1 MKHAL
6 RLALT
11 WTCAS
16 LILGTGVRAQPAP
29 TPVVTLMPPLVA
41 IGLRADSLVGQGFLM
56 TQLDDCWAV
65 TAAHVVKDRK
75 RVFLFGGNRQ
85 NRVFEGE
92 VAAKDEAL
100 DVAILR
106 VTQPRS
112 EPCGRD
118 FTGAASLAG
127 GGAVGARVIQY
138 LVDQGGALM
147 PRTLLLVD
155 IDPASEFL
163 RLRGNVVAGNSG
175 SLIDYEGRPAGMILS
190 IKGDEAIA
198 LRFDRLN
205 VTLRRLFATVPNA
218 PLQASAPGAILATAG
233 ARVRASSWP
242 AVDAEF
248 SAYQLLRAES
258 GGHWLMRISDAPA
271 WADIDLG
278 ERFGG
283 VISEVLLERGD
294 VARANLARRIE
305 VWSSF
310 DGEEWTVRAEGQ
322 FPADAEIVRLTF
334 PAAPLRYLRLRM
346 HPRGDGNALHGL
358 ARMRLR

>member
-1 MKHAL
+1 MRRL
-6 RLALT
+6 RLCLAGT
-11 WTCAS
+11 SAS
-16 LILGTGVRAQPAP
+16 LILGAGVQAQPAP
-29 TPVVTLMPPLVA
+29 TPVITQMPPLVA
-41 IGLRADSLVGQGFLM
+41 VGLSADSPVGQGFLM
-56 TQLDDCWAV
+56 THLDGCWAV

-75 RVFLFGGNRQ
+75 RVYLFRGNLQ
-85 NRVFEGE
+85 NRVLEGE

-106 VTQPRS
+106 VDQPRS

-127 GGAVGARVIQY
+127 GGSAGARVIQY

-147 PRTLLLVD
+147 PRSLLLVD

-163 RLRGNVVAGNSG
+163 RLRGNVVPGNSG

-190 IKGDEAIA
+190 IKGDEATA
-198 LRFDRLN
+198 LRFDRLT
-205 VTLRRLFATVPNA
+205 VALRRLFATVPSAALRTPA
-218 PLQASAPGAILATAG
+218 PDANLATAG
-233 ARVRASSWP
+233 ARVLASSWP

-248 SAYQLLRAES
+248 SAFQLLRVEA
-258 GGHWLMRISDAPA
+258 GGHWLVRISDAPA

-283 VISEVLLERGD
+283 AISEVILERGD

-305 VWSSF
+305 VWSSL
-310 DGEEWTVRAEGQ
+310 DGEEWVVRADGQ
-322 FPADAEIVRLTF
+322 FSADSELLHLTF
-334 PAAPLRYLRLRM
+334 PAAPVRYLRIRL
-346 HPRGDGNALHGL
+346 HPRGDGNAFHGL